1 VETSCQKRTQHIKR
15 GWCTPRA
22 LRRCRPLLHML
33 FVVALCC

>member
-22 LRRCRPLLHML
+22 LRRRRPLLHML
-33 FVVALCC
+33 FVVAVCW